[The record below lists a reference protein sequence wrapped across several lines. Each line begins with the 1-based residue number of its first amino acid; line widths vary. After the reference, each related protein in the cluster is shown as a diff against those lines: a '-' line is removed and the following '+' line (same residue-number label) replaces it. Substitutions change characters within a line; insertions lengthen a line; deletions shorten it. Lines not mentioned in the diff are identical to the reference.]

1 MRARTA
7 AATLAVLSVLVT
19 SLACGR
25 EGRQTPDQLRAE
37 IQALEKER
45 DALRQR
51 VNELIVND
59 PRVKTMP
66 QTPVRVG
73 VPTTLA
79 RDLIQK
85 VVAGF
90 VDQVTLE
97 LKNLKVKKSG
107 KVKKVVTLGQYDL
120 KVDIHRVSGR
130 LKTGKPEVT
139 FGGDQVALALPVTIA
154 SGTGRATIH
163 FKWDGSGA
171 AGATCGDLEVT
182 QEVSGGVRPD
192 TYPLAGG
199 LVLTATAKDILAQ
212 PRFPLIKV
220 NLKVVPSEESWAA
233 VDKILGQK
241 TGLCGY
247 VVEKVNV
254 RGIVQRLVDKGFNV
268 RLPTEKIKPMA
279 VPVGIEPTMEVRGQ
293 PVALEIKVGD
303 LAITEDVIWLGARVS
318 VAVGEEAAKQIEEKK
333 AHKKKAP
340 AREAPT
346 AKPAA
351 EKPPAS

>member
-1 MRARTA
+1 MRALFAVA
-7 AATLAVLSVLVT
+7 ALAASSVLA

-25 EGRQTPDQLRAE
+25 EDRQSPDQIRAE
-37 IQALEKER
+37 ILALEKER
-45 DALRQR
+45 DSLRER
-51 VNELIVND
+51 VNELIVKD
-59 PRVKTMP
+59 PRMKSMP
-66 QTPVRVG
+66 DTPVRVG

-79 RDLIQK
+79 RDLIQR

-120 KVDIHRVSGR
+120 NVIIKRVTGK

-139 FGGDQVALALPVTIA
+139 FGGDKVALALPVTVV
-154 SGTGRATIH
+154 SGTGEATIQ
-163 FKWDGSGA
+163 FKWDGKGA

-192 TYPLAGG
+192 TYPVAGS
-199 LVLTATAKDILAQ
+199 LVLTATARDILAE
-212 PRFPLIKV
+212 PRFPLIKI
-220 NLKVVPSEESWAA
+220 NLKVLPSEDSWAA
-233 VDKILGQK
+233 VDRVLGERE
-241 TGLCGY
+241 GLCGY
-247 VVEKVNV
+247 VVDKVDV
-254 RGIVQRLVDKGFNV
+254 RGIVQKLVDKGFNV

-279 VPVGIEPTMEVRGQ
+279 VPVGIEPTMEVRGH
-293 PVALEIKVGD
+293 PVALAIQVGD

-318 VAVGEEAAKQIEEKK
+318 VAVGEEAAKQVEDKK
-333 AHKKKAP
+333 AQEKKAP
-340 AREAPT
+340 ARRTPA

-351 EKPPAS
+351 GKPSPS